1 MKFLKQAQNFLEQR
15 AGSINK
21 NEALLTQSSFWM
33 RSITWGLIGT
43 TGFAFTWLCLARTDE
58 IIVASGSL
66 QPIGSVRDIQMPLGG
81 VVDEILVKDG
91 DEVGAGDV
99 VMRLDTEASSQ
110 KQKSLQKSLSLKE
123 NQLELKKLESK
134 RVKNLNQDRTKTLTE
149 KVEFEKE
156 ILFRYKMLAKEGA
169 AAELQYLQ
177 QRNTVQEVA
186 GRLRETKLDGL
197 REEAIQNQQI
207 QLLLSELANLQSQL
221 TETGVTLR
229 YQALRSPVDGIVFD
243 LKPKNPGYAG
253 QGTEPLMKI
262 VPLNAL
268 EAKVEISSSDIGFVR
283 KGMEVDISID
293 SFPASDFGALMGKV
307 DQLGSD
313 ALAPDQAKQRNEY
326 RFPALIKFDAKDFKL
341 KDGKYIWIS
350 KNKALPLQV
359 GMSLT
364 ANIKLRKVSYL
375 QLLLG
380 SFKDK
385 AAALKRF

>member
-21 NEALLTQSSFWM
+21 NEALLTQSRFWM

-43 TGFAFTWLCLARTDE
+43 TGFAVAWLSLARTDE

-81 VVDEILVKDG
+81 IVDEILVKDG
-91 DEVGAGDV
+91 DEVEAGDV
-99 VMRLDTEASSQ
+99 VMRLDTETSSQ

-134 RVKNLNQDRTKTLTE
+134 RVKNLTQDRIKTLTE
-149 KVEFEKE
+149 KVKFEKE

-169 AAELQYLQ
+169 VAELQYLQ
-177 QRNTVQEVA
+177 QRNTVQEVE
-186 GRLRETKLDGL
+186 GRLRESKLDGL
-197 REEAIQNQQI
+197 RQEAIQHQQI

-221 TETGVTLR
+221 TETEVTLR
-229 YQALRSPVDGIVFD
+229 YQSLRSPVDGIVFD

-262 VPLNAL
+262 VPFNAL

>member
-21 NEALLTQSSFWM
+21 NEALLTQSRFWM

-43 TGFAFTWLCLARTDE
+43 TGFAVAWLSLARTDE

-81 VVDEILVKDG
+81 IVDEILVKDG
-91 DEVGAGDV
+91 DEVEAGDV
-99 VMRLDTEASSQ
+99 VMRLDTETSSQ

-134 RVKNLNQDRTKTLTE
+134 RVKNLTQDRIKTLTE
-149 KVEFEKE
+149 KVKFEKE

-169 AAELQYLQ
+169 VAELQYLQ
-177 QRNTVQEVA
+177 QRNTVQEVE
-186 GRLRETKLDGL
+186 GRLRESKLDGL
-197 REEAIQNQQI
+197 RQEAIQHQQI

-221 TETGVTLR
+221 TETEVTLR
-229 YQALRSPVDGIVFD
+229 YQSLRSPVDGIVFD

-262 VPLNAL
+262 VPFNAL

-350 KNKALPLQV
+350 KNKNLPLQV